1 MIDNNSIKKILIVGI
16 SLCLVCSAIVSL
28 AAINLRDKQIENA
41 LNEQKIKILA
51 SANLLSEE
59 KTLEEVFSSIE
70 ERIVDL
76 ETGQFV
82 NTINLET
89 FDANK
94 VAKDP
99 KTSIVL
105 SNDKDI
111 ALIKNRENYA
121 KIYLHYND
129 VELNAVILPV
139 RGYGLWG
146 TMYGYLALES
156 DLNTIIGL
164 EFYKD
169 KETPGL
175 GAEINNPKWKKLWK
189 GKEIYSTNGE
199 LAIQVIK
206 GSVMTDDSGFNNKVD
221 GLSGAT
227 ITGNGVTNLLQFWL
241 SDLGFQPFLNQLK
254 NNKTLSMESGDV

>member
-1 MIDNNSIKKILIVGI
+1 
-16 SLCLVCSAIVSL
+16 
-28 AAINLRDKQIENA
+28 
-41 LNEQKIKILA
+41 
-51 SANLLSEE
+51 
-59 KTLEEVFSSIE
+59 
-70 ERIVDL
+70 
-76 ETGQFV
+76 
-82 NTINLET
+82 
-89 FDANK
+89 
-94 VAKDP
+94 
-99 KTSIVL
+99 
-105 SNDKDI
+105 
-111 ALIKNRENYA
+111 
-121 KIYLHYND
+121 
-129 VELNAVILPV
+129 
-139 RGYGLWG
+139 
-146 TMYGYLALES
+146 MYGYLALES

-206 GSVMTDDSGFNNKVD
+206 GSVMNDDSGFNNKVD

>member
-1 MIDNNSIKKILIVGI
+1 MRSDLYTIAFTTIITIILGLGLSATADSLRERQILNEELDIKKNILSVLGY
-16 SLCLVCSAIVSL
+16 
-28 AAINLRDKQIENA
+28 KQDTPWTN
-41 LNEQKIKILA
+41 
-51 SANLLSEE
+51 
-59 KTLEEVFSSIE
+59 EEVQS
-70 ERIVDL
+70 L
-76 ETGQFV
+76 Y
-82 NTINLET
+82 
-89 FDANK
+89 DANINEIRIDEFGSVIYELDKNENLSYTIYQSSENNK
-94 VAKDP
+94 VTGYAIP
-99 KTSIVL
+99 
-105 SNDKDI
+105 I
-111 ALIKNRENYA
+111 AGK
-121 KIYLHYND
+121 
-129 VELNAVILPV
+129 
-139 RGYGLWG
+139 GLWG